1 LAGFGADLAV
11 HSASGIEIPRR
22 PRFSGGGPRDGLGRS
37 LPLSAAGLPLAL
49 AGMVSG
55 GLRFQ
60 FGFGLAQHLDAVRP
74 PPQLY
79 RCAEALRAMGSS
91 SPRLP
96 LPKR

>member
-1 LAGFGADLAV
+1 VL
-11 HSASGIEIPRR
+11 
-22 PRFSGGGPRDGLGRS
+22 
-37 LPLSAAGLPLAL
+37 LSAAGLPLAL

>member
-1 LAGFGADLAV
+1 
-11 HSASGIEIPRR
+11 
-22 PRFSGGGPRDGLGRS
+22 
-37 LPLSAAGLPLAL
+37 
-49 AGMVSG
+49 MVSG
-55 GLRFQ
+55 RLRFQ
-60 FGFGLAQHLDAVRP
+60 FGFGLAQHLDAILP

>member
-1 LAGFGADLAV
+1 MAGFGADLAV

-37 LPLSAAGLPLAL
+37 LPLSGAGLPFTL

-60 FGFGLAQHLDAVRP
+60 FGFGLAQHLDAVLP

-79 RCAEALRAMGSS
+79 RCAEDSVHMRGS
-91 SPRLP
+91 
-96 LPKR
+96 